1 MLSTPRVIFKCP
13 HIKGGG
19 EKAAAHLGN
28 YVKYVST
35 REGVERVDPGK
46 ASLPVTDKQ
55 VKLVEQLLREFP
67 SSRGLF
73 EYEDYQA
80 APTRGNAS
88 EFITRAIEDN
98 FGVPI
103 EAQRSGFD
111 GERSRSGMSELSP
124 SGGGERCG
132 ACGDDIAKR
141 ENYVDYIASR
151 PRVQKLGVHGLFTAG
166 GDGPLVLSQVADE
179 VAHHPGVV
187 WLPIISLRREDA
199 ARLGYDNAQ
208 NWKELITRSAP
219 EIAKAMDIPLD
230 QFRWYAA
237 FHDEGHHPHLHMV
250 CYSADAKSGFLTRQG
265 IADIKSRL
273 AKEIFQQDLYA
284 IYQQQTQRR
293 DELTKNAGEVM
304 AQLVTEMQTETV
316 EDQRIKQLMV
326 ELAQRLK
333 KCSGK
338 KQYGYLP
345 PAVKSLVD
353 GIVIELEKDPRIAAA
368 YDLWYQEREE
378 VLRTY
383 KDDLPERVPLVQQK
397 QFKRI
402 KNIVI
407 EEAMRLGDMPP
418 PNLADRV
425 ESVEEL
431 TDDGPVDGP
440 FDDATTD
447 APADAEVVSPHAQW
461 TRNYR
466 TARQFLYGDEDS
478 PPDFEAAFDLL
489 TQEADAG
496 NALAMADLGRMYAEG
511 LGWEP
516 DSELAQ
522 EWYAKALAAFLSAEK
537 AAPDRCTQYRIG
549 KLYAAGLG
557 VEQDY
562 EEAARWLEKSADAG
576 YKYAQYTLAGLCR
589 DGKGVEQDY
598 AAARELYA
606 KAVTFPY
613 AAYELGKL
621 YRDGLGC
628 EADEERAARYFRQAF
643 TGFQIMADRSPD
655 ARLQYRI
662 GWMLLHGVGTEQ
674 DEAAAL
680 PWLEKATQ
688 RGNALAKYQLGK
700 LLLLGTETV
709 PKDVDRA
716 LELLTECAE
725 GGNQFAQYTL
735 GKAYLLGQDVPQD
748 QGQAVHWLGLSAQ
761 QGNQYAQYYLNR
773 VYSSIFSSTASL
785 LYHMG
790 RIFQEQR
797 PQPVARM
804 RAAVDSKLRQKI
816 QEKKIAM
823 GHKPDDH
830 EEQGPAM

>member
-1 MLSTPRVIFKCP
+1 MPRVIFKCP

-35 REGVERVDPGK
+35 RDGVERVDPGK
-46 ASLPVTDKQ
+46 AALPVTDKQ
-55 VKLVEQLLREFP
+55 AKLVEQLLRELP

-98 FGVPI
+98 Y
-103 EAQRSGFD
+103 EA
-111 GERSRSGMSELSP
+111 
-124 SGGGERCG
+124 
-132 ACGDDIAKR
+132 IAKK

-151 PRVQKLGVHGLFTAG
+151 PRVQKLGAHGLFTAN
-166 GDGPLVLSQVADE
+166 DGPLVLSQVADE

-284 IYQQQTQRR
+284 IYQRQTQRR

-304 AQLVTEMQTETV
+304 AQLVTEMQTGTLEN
-316 EDQRIKQLMV
+316 QCIQQLMV
-326 ELAQRLK
+326 ELAQRLQH
-333 KCSGK
+333 CSGK

-353 GIVIELEKDPRIAAA
+353 GIVTELEKDPRIAAA

-383 KDDLPERVPLVQQK
+383 KDDLPPREPLIRQK
-397 QFKRI
+397 AFRRI

-407 EEAMRLGDMPP
+407 EEAVRLGDMSPS
-418 PNLADRV
+418 N
-425 ESVEEL
+425 L
-431 TDDGPVDGP
+431 TDQVEPVVELSDDDPVDEP
-440 FDDATTD
+440 FDDVTEDT
-447 APADAEVVSPHAQW
+447 PTGTGEVFPHAQW
-461 TRNYR
+461 TRSYR
-466 TARQFLYGDEDS
+466 IARQFLYGDEDC
-478 PPDFEAAFDLL
+478 PPDFAAAFDLL

-511 LGWEP
+511 LGRGP
-516 DSELAQ
+516 DPELAQ
-522 EWYAKALAAFLSAEK
+522 EWYAKALATFLSAEN
-537 AAPDRCTQYRIG
+537 AVPDRCTQYRIG

-562 EEAARWLEKSADAG
+562 EEAARWLKKSADAG
-576 YKYAQYTLAGLCR
+576 YKYAQYTLAGLHR
-589 DGKGVEQDY
+589 DGKGMEQNY

-621 YRDGLGC
+621 CRDGLGC
-628 EADEERAARYFRQAF
+628 EADEERAAQYFRQAF
-643 TGFQIMADRSPD
+643 LGFQVMADSSPD
-655 ARLQYRI
+655 DRLQYRI
-662 GWMLLHGVGTEQ
+662 GWMLLHGVGTER
-674 DEAAAL
+674 DEAVAL
-680 PWLEKATQ
+680 PWLEKAAE

-700 LLLLGTETV
+700 LLLLGAETV

-725 GGNQFAQYTL
+725 AGNQFAQYTL
-735 GKAYLLGQDVPQD
+735 GKAYLLGGDIPQD

-797 PQPVARM
+797 PQPVAGM
-804 RAAVDSKLRQKI
+804 RVAVDSKLRRRI
-816 QEKKIAM
+816 REKKIAM

-830 EEQGPAM
+830 EEEQRMG